1 MTLLQA
7 KEELLQCLAP
17 LYHNREAEQIVHM
30 ILEHI
35 TGMNRTDRA
44 IYKQRALSSEQ
55 VHQVTLYGNELA
67 SGKPVQYVLGETW
80 FAGLR
85 FMVNEHTLIPRP
97 ETEELIEW
105 VKAAAMPEPQS
116 VLDIGT
122 GSGCIPVTL
131 KKIFPLWRVQS
142 IDLSI
147 GALQIAEENAKQHGT
162 EIIFSQIDFLNENNW
177 SGFAQFDI
185 IISNPP
191 YIKISES
198 NVMAKH
204 VLNHEP
210 HLALF
215 VPDDDALIFYKKIA
229 LFGKTHLKRKG
240 MVFLEINQLL
250 GTEVC
255 TVFEKTGYKTTLRK
269 DLNENDRM
277 VMAQLN

>member
-7 KEELLQCLAP
+7 KEELLRRLAP
-17 LYHNREAEQIVHM
+17 LHDNREAEQIVHM
-30 ILEHI
+30 VLEHI

-44 IYKQRALSSEQ
+44 IYKQQDLSSEQ

-67 SGKPVQYVLGETW
+67 SGKPVQYVLGEAW

-85 FMVNEHTLIPRP
+85 FIVNEHTLIPRP

-105 VKAAAMPEPQS
+105 VKATTIPEPQS

-122 GSGCIPVTL
+122 GSGCIPVAL
-131 KKIFPLWRVQS
+131 KKVFPLWRVQT

-147 GALQIAEENAKQHGT
+147 DALQIAEENAKQHET
-162 EIIFSQIDFLNENNW
+162 EIIFSQLDFLNENDW
-177 SGFAQFDI
+177 SGLPQFDI

-191 YIKISES
+191 YIKIVES
-198 NVMAKH
+198 ASMAKH

-229 LFGKTHLKRKG
+229 LFGKTHLKKKG
-240 MVFLEINQLL
+240 IVFLEINQLL
-250 GTEVC
+250 GAEVC
-255 TVFEKTGYKTTLRK
+255 FVFEKAGYKTTLRK

-277 VMAQLN
+277 VMAQFA